1 MTDDRLLALIEEVI
15 RSSVDS
21 AREMPIGPGSRLEE
35 DLGFDSIDLVGVVV
49 TLEDRLAVPI
59 GVEEVRAFRTVADLV
74 TAVRAHVR
82 PTAA

>member
-1 MTDDRLLALIEEVI
+1 VTDDRLLALIEEVI

-21 AREMPIGPGSRLEE
+21 AREQQIGPNSRLEE

-49 TLEDRLAVPI
+49 SLEDRLQIPI

-82 PTAA
+82 PEAA